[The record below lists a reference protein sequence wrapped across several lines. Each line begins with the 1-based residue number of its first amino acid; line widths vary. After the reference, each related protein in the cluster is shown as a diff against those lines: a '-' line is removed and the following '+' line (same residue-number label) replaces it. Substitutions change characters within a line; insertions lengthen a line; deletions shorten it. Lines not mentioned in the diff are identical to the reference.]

1 MGKYIKLFNTH
12 TEYQTYSEGEM
23 ILPNVSYCE
32 DMNDVHY
39 NPFVLP
45 LMVTYNVVDASNPT
59 QLYGYYAEE
68 GHEEYWILG
77 VNLFDKVKIDGT
89 EVSVVD
95 LDATSGMYQLSTGEH
110 TIAYTLKDPTIIGE
124 VQIDESTYN
133 VGAIFVNCNA
143 ITNVTI
149 PNSVT
154 TIGDYAFQGCTG
166 LTSIVIPDSV
176 TSIGEGAFLNCTG
189 LTSVTIG
196 NSVTSI
202 GVNAFQGC
210 RDLTNITIPNS
221 VTSINSYA
229 FYGCSGLTS
238 VTIGNGVTSIGDYAF
253 QNCTGL
259 TSIVIPDS
267 VTSIGNCA
275 FSSGYL
281 DAASEDAIRNINQD
295 ALCGID

>member
-12 TEYQTYSEGEM
+12 AEYQTYSEREM

-59 QLYGYYAEE
+59 PLYFYNTERQA
-68 GHEEYWILG
+68 IG
-77 VNLFDKVKIDGT
+77 VDMFDKAEIDGT
-89 EVSVVD
+89 EVSVSD
-95 LDATSGMYQLSTGEH
+95 LDSAEGKYQLSVGEH
-110 TIAYTLKDPTIIGE
+110 TVTYALKDPTIIGAVE
-124 VQIDESTYN
+124 IDESTYN
-133 VGAIFVNCNA
+133 VGAVFVNCNA
-143 ITNVTI
+143 ITNITI

-154 TIGDYAFQGCTG
+154 SIGSSAFQGCTG

-176 TSIGEGAFLNCTG
+176 TSIGDSAFLNCTG
-189 LTSVTIG
+189 LTSIVIPDSVTNIG
-196 NSVTSI
+196 N
-202 GVNAFQGC
+202 
-210 RDLTNITIPNS
+210 D
-221 VTSINSYA
+221 A
-229 FYGCSGLTS
+229 FYNCSGLTS

-281 DAASEDAIRNINQD
+281 DAASEDAIRNINQH